1 MVVTE
6 EMLAP
11 HRKNGTPITLGRHKQ
26 SLYDRL
32 PNLFTATDKV
42 FQSDWSNHRSP
53 GSSSVLVERL
63 EVVLVLA
70 FARSVPVLLPDRKWV
85 GLSHQC
91 GGYSNTGEIMI
102 ATRLTPRASVLP
114 TLQTIAREGFFAE
127 NGHFDSGQVLAS
139 RIASYIAALGQIGV
153 DCESTWRYLTESLYP
168 IDATQENLTRLAED
182 APDLATIANWSGFI
196 RARYANDPVIFFM
209 TENSD

>member
-1 MVVTE
+1 MIVTE
-6 EMLAP
+6 EVLAP
-11 HRKNGTPITLGRHKQ
+11 HRKNGAPITLGGHTQ
-26 SLYDRL
+26 SLYSRL
-32 PNLFTATDKV
+32 PNLFTPTDEV

-53 GSSSVLVERL
+53 GSASVLVERL

-70 FARSVPVLLPDRKWV
+70 FARSIPVLTPGREWI
-85 GLSHQC
+85 GLRHQC
-91 GGYSNTGEIMI
+91 DGYSCAGEIMI

-114 TLQTIAREGFFAE
+114 ALQTIGREGFFAE
-127 NGHFDSGQVLAS
+127 SGHFYSGQVLAS
-139 RIASYIAALGQIGV
+139 RIASYVAALGQIGV

-168 IDATQENLTRLAED
+168 IDATQENLNRLSKD

-196 RARYANDPVIFFM
+196 RARYAADPVIFFM